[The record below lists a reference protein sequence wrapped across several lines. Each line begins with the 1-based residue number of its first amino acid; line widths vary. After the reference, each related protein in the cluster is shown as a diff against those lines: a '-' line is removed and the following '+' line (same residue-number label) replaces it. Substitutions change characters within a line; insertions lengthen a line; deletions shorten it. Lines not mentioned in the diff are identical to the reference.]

1 MANRRFIQFYQTL
14 HQKPVQLD
22 CGFRVDNSVGAGI
35 TGLIGPG
42 IASVFMH
49 TTTTP
54 AAGSPNP
61 AAGIIIVNFEDNYN
75 KYIFGNY
82 EIVSP
87 VTGSAINISTG
98 SSLTAGVPY
107 RIVTLG
113 TTTTANWV
121 TVGVPTGIAA
131 AVDLTFLAAATSG
144 SGTGT
149 VKAIGVSGIS
159 TVEKCG
165 NPNLSLIST
174 GGSII
179 GNSGPGNYLLLQ
191 CLAAT
196 NSSTTTLIPTAPAA
210 GSFIRLK
217 FVLNNSVLTNQGD

>member
-1 MANRRFIQFYQTL
+1 MANRRFIQFYSTL
-14 HQKPVQLD
+14 HQKPVGLD
-22 CGFRVDNSVGAGI
+22 CGFKVDNTNAAGI

-61 AAGIIIVNFEDNYN
+61 AVGIILVNFEDNYN
-75 KYIFGNY
+75 KYIFGGA

-87 VTGSAINISTG
+87 VTGSAINISSG

-121 TVGVPTGIAA
+121 TVGVPSGVAPV
-131 AVDLTFLAAATSG
+131 VDLAFLAIATSG
-144 SGTGT
+144 TGTGT
-149 VKAIGVSGIS
+149 VKAVGVSGINS
-159 TVEKCG
+159 VEKLG
-165 NPNLSLIST
+165 NPNLSLSST
-174 GGSII
+174 GATTLGVA
-179 GNSGPGNYLLLQ
+179 GPGNYILLQ
-191 CLAAT
+191 CLGPT
-196 NSSTTTLIPTAPAA
+196 SSGSTVPIPTAPVA
-210 GSFIRLK
+210 GSFLRLN
-217 FVLNNSVLTNQGD
+217 FTLNNSYILNQGD